1 MYDLKI
7 VNGDVV
13 DGTGSPRR
21 RVDIAVKDGRIVR
34 VGEGLTGDA
43 VETIDATGTI
53 VTPGFV
59 DCHTHYD
66 GQVTWDE
73 ALEPSACHGVTTIVM
88 GNCGVGF
95 APVVPGRED
104 WLIQLME
111 GVEDI
116 PGTALSEGMTWGW
129 ESFPEY
135 LDALAERRF
144 GIDVATQ
151 IAHGPL
157 RAYVMGDAGA
167 NNKPASATDIG
178 AMARLVREALEAGAV
193 GFSTSRTTGHRAM
206 SGEPVPG
213 TFAAEAELFG
223 IAREMAKVGRAVFEL
238 APAGIAGEDL
248 LAPGREIDWMRRL
261 SIDTGLPVSFGML
274 QFDQA
279 PTMWRELLAES
290 LRARD
295 EGAELYPQ
303 VAGRAFGMM
312 VGWQTRHAFSGRAS
326 YKQLEASTESFASL
340 VAALRDPANRARI
353 LADVDPPTRAVP
365 FDGTRRLVQTSLHKL
380 FPVEGSVDYEPTSDR
395 SVLARA
401 TALGLDPLA
410 HLYDLMCAD
419 DGHAL
424 FLLPLFGYADGNLD
438 SVREMLTHPTSVS
451 GLGDGG
457 AHCRLICDA
466 SIPTF
471 MLTHWARDRTR
482 GEQLPLEWVVR
493 KQTRDPAELFGLSD
507 RGVIAPGKRADLN
520 VIDHRNLR
528 LHAPRMAH
536 DLPAG
541 GGRLLQDASGYVAT
555 IVDGVI
561 VRRDDAPTGARPG
574 RLVRAAR

>member
-7 VNGDVV
+7 VNGDLV
-13 DGTGSPRR
+13 DGTGAPRR
-21 RVDIAVKDGRIVR
+21 RADIAVKDGRIVR
-34 VGEGLTGDA
+34 VGEGIEGDA
-43 VETIDATGTI
+43 VETIDATGKI

-66 GQVTWDE
+66 GQATWDE
-73 ALEPSACHGVTTIVM
+73 TLEPSACHGVTTIVM

-95 APVVPGRED
+95 APVAPGRED

-135 LDALAERRF
+135 LDTLAGRRF
-144 GIDVATQ
+144 GMDVATQ

-167 NNKPASATDIG
+167 NNEPASPADIDV
-178 AMARLVREALEAGAV
+178 MARLVREALEAGAV

-223 IAREMAKVGRAVFEL
+223 IARAMAKAGRAVFEL

-295 EGAELYPQ
+295 DGAALYPQ

-312 VGWQTRHAFSGRAS
+312 VGFRTRHAFSARAS
-326 YKQLEASTESFASL
+326 FRELEARADSFESL
-340 VAALRDPANRARI
+340 IDALRDPVNRARI
-353 LADVDPPTRAVP
+353 LADTDPAPRPVP
-365 FDGTRRLVQTSLHKL
+365 FDGTSRLVRTSLHKL
-380 FPVEGSVDYEPTSDR
+380 FPVHDTVDYEPTADR
-395 SVLARA
+395 SVLAVA
-401 TALGLDPLA
+401 TALGVDPLTY
-410 HLYDLMCAD
+410 LYDLMCAG
-419 DGHAL
+419 DGNAL
-424 FLLPLFGYADGNLD
+424 FLLPLFGYAEGNLD
-438 SVREMLTHPTSVS
+438 AVREMLTHPTSVS

-471 MLTHWARDRTR
+471 MITHWTRDRTR
-482 GEQLPLEWVVR
+482 GERLPLEWVVR
-493 KQTRDPAELFGLSD
+493 KQTHDPAELFGLSD
-507 RGVIAPGKRADLN
+507 RGTIAAGKRADLN
-520 VIDHRNLR
+520 VIDHANLR
-528 LHAPRMAH
+528 LHAPRTAG

-541 GGRLLQDASGYVAT
+541 GRRLLQDASGYAAT
-555 IVDGVI
+555 IVNGVI

-574 RLVRAAR
+574 RLVRAGR